1 MPNILSDDTGHD
13 LLQLIQDRKDRGEIP
28 EAAVNLVN
36 PEEAFFKLTVDLGD
50 DLWEADEQ
58 ERSSSLNSWEDL
70 TGGRSFDSDVPLLLA
85 GGVVDQIVKAV
96 PSQDTSGDP
105 IWIGIALSGGAQRP
119 YIKITTSTDVNNYIA
134 NVITPTSATIIESA
148 VTVKALEP
156 DAGQKLPVGREM
168 FADIVDGIYYIQPAV
183 AYGS

>member
-1 MPNILSDDTGHD
+1 MPKILSDATAIEVLD
-13 LLQLIQDRKDRGEIP
+13 LIQDRKDKGEMP
-28 EAAVNLVN
+28 QPAVNIAN
-36 PEEAFFKLTVDLGD
+36 PEEAFFKLTVDLGNG
-50 DLWEADEQ
+50 LWDAVEQ
-58 ERSSSLNSWEDL
+58 ERNTSGNSWDTI
-70 TGGRSFDSDVPLLLA
+70 TGGRSFDSDVPLFLE
-85 GGVVDQIVKAV
+85 GGAVDQIVKAV

-105 IWIGIALSGGAQRP
+105 LWIGIALSGGAQRP

-134 NVITPTSATIIESA
+134 NVITPTSATILISA

-168 FADIVDGIYYIQPAV
+168 FADIVDGVYYIQPAV